1 MVFCFKGN
9 LFFLSCNKDG
19 YFDSLNGAD
28 IDMPEWMF
36 SKIMRSAKIRFADHS
51 MLRVIQILGKFG
63 NWRRVLQV
71 IEWIQARERFKSH
84 KLRYILHTFLL
95 FLFCSLKDKNMTR
108 GAGYR
113 RTRSAP
119 KPALHMT

>member
-1 MVFCFKGN
+1 MSVILSSVLK
-9 LFFLSCNKDG
+9 LFLYFIGSHNKDG

-71 IEWIQARERFKSH
+71 IEWIQSRERFKSH
-84 KLRYILHTFLL
+84 KLRYNNTYHLL
-95 FLFCSLKDKNMTR
+95 FSVFVNREQAYDLNVAVKD
-108 GAGYR
+108 G
-113 RTRSAP
+113 
-119 KPALHMT
+119 